1 MSNLDDEDASQAAA
15 GALAPYAVGDKH
27 PPKHSQFK
35 RGQSGNPK
43 GRPKGSS
50 NLRTRVREELRKTV
64 TVMKG
69 GKPVKMTKRDVIA
82 AQIVDA
88 SMMKNNLKATMAV
101 MKIDD
106 EEAIAQTAISAHA
119 IDFVMPDKENL
130 KLIAKR
136 LSRLTGEA

>member
-1 MSNLDDEDASQAAA
+1 MSNLDDEDASQAAT
-15 GALAPYAVGDKH
+15 GALPPYAIGNKH

-35 RGQSGNPK
+35 PGQSGNPK

-50 NLRTRVREELRKTV
+50 NLRTRVKEELRKTV

-69 GKPVKMTKRDVIA
+69 GKPVKMIKRDVIA
-82 AQIVDA
+82 TQIVDA
-88 SMMKNNLKATMAV
+88 SMMKNNLKAIMAV

-106 EEAIAQTAISAHA
+106 EEAIAQTATSAQA

-136 LSRLTGEA
+136 LSRLTEEA

>member
-1 MSNLDDEDASQAAA
+1 MSDLDDEDTSLAAT
-15 GALAPYAVGDKH
+15 GTPAPYAVGDKH

-35 RGQSGNPK
+35 PGQSGNPK

-50 NLRTRVREELRKTV
+50 SLRTRVREELRKTV

-82 AQIVDA
+82 TQIVDA

-106 EEAIAQTAISAHA
+106 EEAIAQTATSAQA

-136 LSRLTGEA
+136 LSRLTEEA

>member
-1 MSNLDDEDASQAAA
+1 MRQATSI
-15 GALAPYAVGDKH
+15 
-27 PPKHSQFK
+27 PPKRSQFK
-35 RGQSGNPK
+35 PGQSGNPK

-69 GKPVKMTKRDVIA
+69 GKPVRMTKRDIIA
-82 AQIVDA
+82 TQIVDA
-88 SMMKNNLKATMAV
+88 SMMKNNLKAIMAV

-106 EEAIAQTAISAHA
+106 EEAIAQTAISAQA
-119 IDFVMPDKENL
+119 TNFVMPDRENL

-136 LSRLTGEA
+136 LSRLTEEA

>member
-1 MSNLDDEDASQAAA
+1 MSNLEGEAASQAAA
-15 GALAPYAVGDKH
+15 GALAPYAVGNKH

-35 RGQSGNPK
+35 PGQSGNPK

-50 NLRTRVREELRKTV
+50 NLRTRGREELRKTV

-82 AQIVDA
+82 TQIVDA

-106 EEAIAQTAISAHA
+106 EEAIAQTAISAQA

-136 LSRLTGEA
+136 LSRLTEEA

>member
-1 MSNLDDEDASQAAA
+1 MSNLEGEDASQAAPR
-15 GALAPYAVGDKH
+15 ALAPYAVGNKN
-27 PPKHSQFK
+27 PPTYSQFK
-35 RGQSGNPK
+35 PGQSGNPK

-50 NLRTRVREELRKTV
+50 NLRTKVREELRKTV

-82 AQIVDA
+82 TQIVDA
-88 SMMKNNLKATMAV
+88 SMMKDNLKAIMAV

-106 EEAIAQTAISAHA
+106 EEAIAQTATSAQA

-136 LSRLTGEA
+136 LSRLTEEA

>member
-1 MSNLDDEDASQAAA
+1 MSNLESEDASQPAP
-15 GALAPYAVGDKH
+15 GALAPYAVGNKN
-27 PPKHSQFK
+27 PPTYSQFK
-35 RGQSGNPK
+35 PGQSGNPK

-69 GKPVKMTKRDVIA
+69 GKPVRMTKRDVIA
-82 AQIVDA
+82 TQIVDA
-88 SMMKNNLKATMAV
+88 SMMKNNLKAIMAV

-106 EEAIAQTAISAHA
+106 EEAIAQTATSAQA
-119 IDFVMPDKENL
+119 FDFVMPDKENL

-136 LSRLTGEA
+136 LSRLTEEA

>member
-1 MSNLDDEDASQAAA
+1 MSNFDDEDVSQLAA
-15 GALAPYAVGDKH
+15 GAAAPCAVGDKH

-35 RGQSGNPK
+35 PGQSGNPK

-69 GKPVKMTKRDVIA
+69 DKPVRMTKRDIIA
-82 AQIVDA
+82 TQIVDA
-88 SMMKNNLKATMAV
+88 SMMKNNLKASMTV

-106 EEAIAQTAISAHA
+106 EETNAQNAISAQA
-119 IDFVMPDKENL
+119 IDFVIPDKENL

-136 LSRLTGEA
+136 LSRLTEEA